1 MMKGVEGMCHKGLIS
16 LVDSLYN
23 AGYSC
28 LDLVEWFK
36 HAPPLVEENIRRSE
50 VVMCFHRIKGEFRCE
65 KLLMFYLLDFAFLR
79 PNRGLENIG
88 GM

>member
-1 MMKGVEGMCHKGLIS
+1 MKGVETMSHKGLVS
-16 LVDSLYN
+16 LVGSLYQ

-36 HAPPLVEENIRRSE
+36 STLPTLTTPE
-50 VVMCFHRIKGEFRCE
+50 VVLCFHRIKGEFRCE
-65 KLLMFYLLDFAFLR
+65 KLLMLYLLDFAFLR
-79 PNRGLENIG
+79 PNGGLENIG

>member
-1 MMKGVEGMCHKGLIS
+1 MMKGVEAMCHKELIS
-16 LVDSLYN
+16 LVGSLYN

-36 HAPPLVEENIRRSE
+36 CSPDLIKDASE
-50 VVMCFHRIKGEFRCE
+50 VVLCFHRIKGEFRCE